1 MARSWMEERLKR
13 RPERPKPW
21 MMTMPRLFVLGWM
34 FMAVMGVYGIRLW
47 QLQILEGGSYVSQ
60 AEAQQYSIIPLTPQ
74 RGVIFDRNGVQ
85 LVRNVPAYDIV
96 VTPGELPEDRE
107 QERAV
112 LLRLSTMIDM
122 PYETLLAKI
131 APGRGR
137 PYTPLTVARNVPRE
151 KALLVAQESG
161 VTLPGVTVKTV
172 ARRSYP
178 SGPLTAQILGY
189 MGPISEQEAE
199 AYKALGY
206 DPNTDLVGKVG
217 IEAVAESSLRGV
229 PGRKVVEAD
238 VLGRELRVL
247 DVVEPV
253 TGDNVYLTLDLALQQ
268 KAQEALQQTLD
279 ALGGNRRGAVVVLD
293 PRTGEV
299 LALVSLPTYDNN
311 LFARGITAK
320 EYQEL
325 LDNVHN
331 PLLNHAIFDAV
342 PPGSTFKIVTAS
354 AALQEG
360 VIAAWQELYC
370 PGTIKLPNKFA
381 PNDPG
386 LAQTFYCWNRAGHGW
401 VNVYQALAQSCD
413 IYFYKVGGGFEEAKL
428 KGLGVQRLTAYA
440 RQFGLGEVTGIDLY
454 GESAGLVPDD
464 RWKRLVYQETW
475 STGDTYNLSI
485 GQGFLTTTPIQMANV
500 VSVIANG
507 GTLYRPQLIHHV
519 VDAEGNLI
527 RSFQPE
533 VIRKVELSPEVIATV
548 RTGLELAVSEGTAWR
563 TRFPDIRVA
572 GKTGSAE
579 YCDDLAIKAKLCP
592 VGPGQTLPTHAWFVG
607 YAPAEAPELAIAVWV
622 YNGGE
627 GSSVAVPIAKQVFE
641 FYFQRKAGTLPT
653 PEAGAPSPTP

>member
-1 MARSWMEERLKR
+1 MARTWIEERLSR
-13 RPERPKPW
+13 PPERPQPW
-21 MMTMPRLFVLGWM
+21 FVQTPRLFILGWL
-34 FMAVMGVYGIRLW
+34 FMAILGFYAIRLW
-47 QLQILEGGSYVSQ
+47 QLQIIEGGSYASQ
-60 AEAQQYSIIPLTPQ
+60 AAAQQYTIVPLSPQ
-74 RGVIFDRNGVQ
+74 RGVIFDRNGEQ
-85 LVRNVPAYDIV
+85 LVRNVPAYNIV
-96 VTPGELPEDRE
+96 VTLGEMPEDPE
-107 QERAV
+107 QERAI
-112 LLRLSTMIDM
+112 LLRLATMIDM
-122 PYETLLAKI
+122 PYDELLAKI

-137 PYTPLTVARNVPRE
+137 PYTPLTVARNVARD

-161 VTLPGVTVKTV
+161 VTLPGVTVATV
-172 ARRSYP
+172 TRRSYP
-178 SGPLTAQILGY
+178 AGELTSQILGY
-189 MGPISEQEAE
+189 MGPISAEEAE

-217 IEAVAESSLRGV
+217 IEAVAENNLRGV
-229 PGRKVVEAD
+229 PGRKLVEAD

-253 TGDNVYLTLDLALQQ
+253 TGDNVYLTLDMELQ
-268 KAQEALQQTLD
+268 KIAQETLQKTLES
-279 ALGGNRRGAVVVLD
+279 LGGNRRGAVVVLD
-293 PRTGEV
+293 PRSGEV

-320 EYQEL
+320 EYQAL

-331 PLLNHAIFDAV
+331 PLLNHAIFDAA

-413 IYFYKVGGGFEEAKL
+413 IYFYKVGGGFEEAEL
-428 KGLGVQRLTAYA
+428 KGIGVQRLTDYA
-440 RQFGLGEVTGIDLY
+440 RRFGLGSTTGIDLY

-500 VSVIANG
+500 VAAIANG
-507 GTLYRPQLIHHV
+507 GTLYRPQLIHHI

-527 RSFQPE
+527 RGFQPE
-533 VIRKVELSPEVIATV
+533 VIRELELSPEVIATV

-563 TRFPDIRVA
+563 TRLDGIRVA

-579 YCDDLAIKAKLCP
+579 YCDDLAIKAGLCP
-592 VGPGQTLPTHAWFVG
+592 VAPGQTLPTHAWFVG

-627 GSSVAVPIAKQVFE
+627 GSSVAVPIAKEVFQY
-641 FYFQRKAGTLPT
+641 YFDRQAGKLAIPT
-653 PEAGAPSPTP
+653 PTP

>member
-1 MARSWMEERLKR
+1 MAKSWIQERLQ
-13 RPERPKPW
+13 RPQERPRTW
-21 MMTMPRLFVLGWM
+21 MMEIPRLFILGWV
-34 FMAVMGVYGIRLW
+34 FMGIFGIYIIRLW
-47 QLQILEGGSYVSQ
+47 QLQILEGGSFQSQ
-60 AEAQQYSIIPLTPQ
+60 AAAQQYSVIPLSPQ
-74 RGVIFDRNGVQ
+74 RGVIFDRNGQQ
-85 LVRNVPAYDIV
+85 LVRNVAAYNII
-96 VTPGELPEDRE
+96 VTPGELPEDPE

-112 LLRLSTMIDM
+112 LVRLGTMIAM
-122 PYETLLAKI
+122 PYEELLAKVDQ
-131 APGRGR
+131 GRGR
-137 PYTPLTVARNVPRE
+137 PYTPLLVARNVPRE
-151 KALLVAQESG
+151 KALLVAQESHI
-161 VTLPGVTVKTV
+161 TLPGVRVETTI
-172 ARRSYP
+172 RRSYLT
-178 SGPLTAQILGY
+178 GPLTAQILGY
-189 MGPISEQEAE
+189 MGPISAEEAE

-217 IEAVAESSLRGV
+217 IEAIAENNLRGI

-253 TGDNVYLTLDLALQQ
+253 VGDNVYLTLDTGLQQ
-268 KAQEALQQTLD
+268 VAQEALQQTLD

-311 LFARGITAK
+311 LFSRGITAK
-320 EYQEL
+320 EYQAL
-325 LDNVHN
+325 LDDIHN

-342 PPGSTFKIVTAS
+342 PPGSTFKIVTSS

-360 VIAAWQELYC
+360 VIAAWETLFC

-401 VNVYQALAQSCD
+401 VNVYEALAQSCD
-413 IYFYKVGGGFEEAKL
+413 IYFYKVGGGFEEANL
-428 KGLGVQRLTAYA
+428 QGLGVKRLTEYA
-440 RQFGLGEVTGIDLY
+440 RMFGLGEVTGIDLY
-454 GESAGLVPDD
+454 GESSGLVPDD

-485 GQGFLTTTPIQMANV
+485 GQGYLTTTPLQMANV
-500 VSVIANG
+500 AAVIANG
-507 GTLYRPQLIHHV
+507 GKLYRPQLIHHI
-519 VDAEGNLI
+519 VDVEGNLI
-527 RSFQPE
+527 RNFQPE
-533 VIRKVELSPEVIATV
+533 LIREVPLSPEVIATV
-548 RTGLELAVSEGTAWR
+548 RTGMEMAVSEGTAWR
-563 TRFPDIRVA
+563 TRLPDVRIA

-579 YCDDLAIKAKLCP
+579 YCDNLAIKAGLCP
-592 VGPGQTLPTHAWFVG
+592 VEPGQTLPTHAWFVG
-607 YAPAEAPELAIAVWV
+607 FAPVEAPELAIAVWV

-641 FYFQRKAGTLPT
+641 FYFQRQADELNTPT
-653 PEAGAPSPTP
+653 PEP

>member
-1 MARSWMEERLKR
+1 MARSWIQERLHR
-13 RPERPKPW
+13 TPERPRPW
-21 MMTMPRLFVLGWM
+21 FMHQPRLFVLGWV
-34 FMAVMGVYGIRLW
+34 FIAILGVYTIRLW
-47 QLQILEGGSYVSQ
+47 QLQILEGGSFQSQ
-60 AEAQQYSIIPLTPQ
+60 AAAQQYTVIPLSPQ
-74 RGVIFDRNGVQ
+74 RGVIFDRNGKQ
-85 LVRNVPAYDIV
+85 LVRNVAAYNII
-96 VTPGELPEDRE
+96 VTPGELPEDAE

-112 LLRLSTMIDM
+112 LLRLSTMIAM
-122 PYETLLAKI
+122 PYEELLAKI
-131 APGRGR
+131 EPGRGR
-137 PYTPLTVARNVPRE
+137 PYTPLLVARNVPRE

-161 VTLPGVTVKTV
+161 ITLPGVRVETTI
-172 ARRSYP
+172 RRQY
-178 SGPLTAQILGY
+178 LTDALTSQVLGY
-189 MGPISEQEAE
+189 MGPISAEQAE
-199 AYKALGY
+199 TYKSLGY
-206 DPNTDLVGKVG
+206 DPNTDLIGQVG
-217 IEAVAESSLRGV
+217 IEAVAENNLRGI
-229 PGRKVVEAD
+229 PGRKVIEAD

-253 TGDNVYLTLDLALQQ
+253 PGDNVYLTLDTELQQVAQNALQQ
-268 KAQEALQQTLD
+268 AIES
-279 ALGGNRRGAVVVLD
+279 LGGNRRGAVVVLD

-311 LFARGITAK
+311 LFSRGITTK
-320 EYQEL
+320 EYQAL
-325 LDNVHN
+325 LDDIHN
-331 PLLNHAIFDAV
+331 PLLNHAIFDAI

-360 VIAAWQELYC
+360 VIAPWETLFC

-401 VNVYQALAQSCD
+401 VNVYEALAQSCD
-413 IYFYKVGGGFEEAKL
+413 IYFYKVGGGFEEANL
-428 KGLGVQRLTAYA
+428 SGLGVKRLTSYA
-440 RQFGLGEVTGIDLY
+440 RLFGLGEVTGIDLY

-485 GQGFLTTTPIQMANV
+485 GQGYLTTTPLQMANV
-500 VSVIANG
+500 ISVIANG
-507 GTLYRPQLIHHV
+507 GRLYRPQLIHHI

-527 RSFQPE
+527 REYQPE
-533 VIRKVELSPEVIATV
+533 LIRELPLSPEVIATV
-548 RTGLELAVSEGTAWR
+548 QTGLEMAVSEGTAWR
-563 TRFPDIRVA
+563 TRLPNVRIA

-579 YCDDLAIKAKLCP
+579 YCDNLAIKAGLCP
-592 VGPGQTLPTHAWFVG
+592 VAPGQTLPTHAWFVG

-641 FYFQRKAGTLPT
+641 FYFNRKAGVLNTPT
-653 PEAGAPSPTP
+653 PAP